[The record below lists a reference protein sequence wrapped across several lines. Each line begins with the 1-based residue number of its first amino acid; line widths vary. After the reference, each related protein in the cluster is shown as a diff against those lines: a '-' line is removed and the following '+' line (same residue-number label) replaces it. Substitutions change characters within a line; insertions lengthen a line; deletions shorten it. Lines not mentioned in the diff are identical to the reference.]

1 MIQFTER
8 GGGTT
13 SKGAAQIVCGTDGS
27 RLCLQRRATP
37 SATACTPCFTSTTR
51 SHHLLLSAAWDGQG
65 HRVLV
70 FR

>member
-1 MIQFTER
+1 MIEFVLR
-8 GGGTT
+8 SGGGTT

-27 RLCLQRRATP
+27 RLLSSAGTP
-37 SATACTPCFTSTTR
+37 SATACTPCFTSTTPF
-51 SHHLLLSAAWDGQG
+51 LSSTIISAVGRAG